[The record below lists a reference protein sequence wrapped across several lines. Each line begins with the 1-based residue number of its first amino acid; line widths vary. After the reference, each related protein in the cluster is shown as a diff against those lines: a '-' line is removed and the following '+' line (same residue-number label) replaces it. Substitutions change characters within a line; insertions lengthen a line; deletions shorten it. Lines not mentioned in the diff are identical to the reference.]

1 MTAQNTTARKRLL
14 IVHHTV
20 SPATH
25 ALHLAV
31 IAGARDPALSD
42 VDVVERSALAATVT
56 DVLESDGFL
65 LGSPVNL
72 GYISGA
78 LKHFFDQIYYPCLGA
93 TRGRPFGVYLHSNS
107 DATGALRAIAT
118 ITTGLEWR
126 QAQAPLVV
134 SGEPGPEDTAA
145 ARELGAS
152 LAAGLVLD

>member
-1 MTAQNTTARKRLL
+1 MMKRLL
-14 IVHHTV
+14 VVHHTV

-31 IAGARDPALSD
+31 MAGARDPALDD
-42 VDVVERSALAATVT
+42 VDVVEKPALTASAV
-56 DVLESDGFL
+56 DVLEADGFL

-78 LKHFFDQIYYPCLGA
+78 LKHFFDQIYDPCIGA

-107 DATGALRAIAT
+107 DAAGALRAIST

-134 SGEPGPEDTAA
+134 SGEPRGEDKAA

-152 LAAGLVLD
+152 VAAGLLLD